1 MAKERMITRTIDTW
15 EIDVLCACMYEG
27 GAAPALE
34 TRLATIS
41 GHIKE
46 ADISRYLATEWSTES
61 VIFVKTLGT
70 PVKVSTLYGMP
81 EYKFMLFAEKIER

>member
-15 EIDVLCACMYEG
+15 AIDVLCACMND
-27 GAAPALE
+27 GAAPVLE
-34 TRLATIS
+34 TLTATIP

-61 VIFVKTLGT
+61 IIFVKALGT

-81 EYKFMLFAEKIER
+81 EAKFMLFAEKLER